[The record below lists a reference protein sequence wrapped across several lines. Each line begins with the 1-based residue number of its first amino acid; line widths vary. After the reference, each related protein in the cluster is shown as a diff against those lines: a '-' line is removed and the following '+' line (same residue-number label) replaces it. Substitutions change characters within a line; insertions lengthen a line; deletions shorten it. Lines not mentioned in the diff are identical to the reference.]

1 MGRQFELIVFLYPTQ
16 MFHTGHSNQS
26 KTPRYGMTFI
36 QELSAMKNL
45 MILNIGLIKNL
56 NDQQNQYSIS

>member
-1 MGRQFELIVFLYPTQ
+1 
-16 MFHTGHSNQS
+16 
-26 KTPRYGMTFI
+26 MTFI

>member
-1 MGRQFELIVFLYPTQ
+1 
-16 MFHTGHSNQS
+16 
-26 KTPRYGMTFI
+26 MTFT

>member
-1 MGRQFELIVFLYPTQ
+1 MGRQFELIVFWYPTQ

-36 QELSAMKNL
+36 QELSVMKNL

>member
-1 MGRQFELIVFLYPTQ
+1 
-16 MFHTGHSNQS
+16 
-26 KTPRYGMTFI
+26 MTFI

-56 NDQQNQYSIS
+56 NDQQNQYSKRGNKNTLTLCFCPMFSHAGCILAIN

>member
-1 MGRQFELIVFLYPTQ
+1 
-16 MFHTGHSNQS
+16 
-26 KTPRYGMTFI
+26 MTFI
-36 QELSAMKNL
+36 QELLAMKNL